1 MPSSRAPHCPRCNGL
16 TRVTNTFYEKGS
28 ERRDD
33 QSQRSTI
40 RERLCLNCSHK
51 FITRQK
57 PERVLP
63 AMTIQWPSDLGNS
76 NKLVTVIPRHRLM
89 KTNRLVKAKS

>member
-28 ERRDD
+28 ERNV
-33 QSQRSTI
+33 I
-40 RERLCLNCSHK
+40 RQRLCLHCGHEMT
-51 FITRQK
+51 TRQS

-63 AMTIQWPSDLGNS
+63 ASTIKWPSDLTAT
-76 NKLVTVIPRHRLM
+76 KLVEVIPIHRLM
-89 KTNRLVKAKS
+89 KKNRLVNAES